1 MKTSGIILIA
11 GSSTRYNKGM
21 NKNLELINNIPVFM
35 YSIRV
40 MNKVERINEIILV
53 IKPED
58 EEQIIEYLKQ
68 EKIDKPIRIVY
79 GGTTRKESVYNALL
93 ESNND
98 IVVIHD
104 GARPLIKKEYIE
116 ECQDSLEDYSGAIV
130 GVPVKDTIKII
141 NDNSE
146 IVESTNRQYTW
157 IAQTP
162 QCFRK
167 KVLLELH
174 EKYKDDK
181 SITDDSILL
190 EKEKIKVKMIRGSYT
205 NIKLTTKEDLT
216 YIKELLN

>member
-1 MKTSGIILIA
+1 MEASGIILIA
-11 GSSTRYNKGM
+11 GSSNRYQKGY
-21 NKNLELINNIPVFM
+21 NKNLELINNKPLFM
-35 YSIRV
+35 YSIKV
-40 MNKVERINEIILV
+40 MEKVEKINEILLV
-53 IKPED
+53 IKQDD
-58 EEQIIEYLKQ
+58 EEEIKEYLEK
-68 EKIDKPIRIVY
+68 EKINKPVRIVC
-79 GGTTRKESVYNALL
+79 GGNSRKESVYKALL

-116 ECQDSLEDYSGAIV
+116 ECQDSLEEYSGAIV

-141 NDNSE
+141 NADNE

-174 EKYKDDK
+174 EKYKDDETV
-181 SITDDSILL
+181 TDDSILL

-205 NIKLTTKEDLT
+205 NIKLTTPEDLT
-216 YIKELLN
+216 YIKDLL